1 MADKRLISRKLRL
14 LTQYL
19 NELEPIVKCPF
30 NEFLGNYYKLHTAER
45 LIQLLVDTAYDIN
58 AHLLAEAGKPL
69 PEDYYSSFIKLVEI
83 KILSSKFALYIAGST
98 GIRNRLVHE
107 YETVDVKRVFKNL
120 PYLVKNYKKY
130 VVLVSKYVEI

>member
-1 MADKRLISRKLRL
+1 MADKRLVSRKLRL

-19 NELEPIVKCPF
+19 NELEPITKCLF
-30 NEFLGNYYKLHTAER
+30 NEFLSNYYKLHTAER

-58 AHLLAEAGKPL
+58 SHLLAEAGKAL
-69 PEDYYSSFIKLVEI
+69 PEDYYSSFIRLSEI
-83 KILSSKFALYIAGST
+83 KVLPLKFAFYIAGST

-107 YETVDVKRVFKNL
+107 YETVDLERIFKNI

-130 VVLVSKYVEI
+130 IILIGKHAGI